1 VFLDSCIYAI
11 AALHGPTPVSE
22 AIEHCE
28 TIAAEAEG
36 DRRTKGLVTSI
47 LAALLGMHGDFDRA
61 RRLSAEAR
69 ASLGELGPTVAGAS
83 TSLEASRIEVLAGN
97 LLAAELA
104 LRRDYEA
111 LTQLGERYLLS
122 TVAGE
127 LARVLYA
134 QGRLDEAEK
143 CSRHAQELADP
154 DDIASTT
161 LWRTVQ
167 AKLLAQ
173 KGTRDAALI
182 LIGEVVDLL
191 KLTDSVVAQAETLVD
206 LAEVLRLAGRRKEAD
221 DVLEGAVELFEA
233 KGNVAAV
240 EALRVPAASS

>member
-1 VFLDSCIYAI
+1 M
-11 AALHGPTPVSE
+11 
-22 AIEHCE
+22 
-28 TIAAEAEG
+28 
-36 DRRTKGLVTSI
+36 TSI

-97 LLAAELA
+97 LPAAEA
-104 LRRDYEA
+104 SAPARLRGSHAARREIPS
-111 LTQLGERYLLS
+111 S

-173 KGTRDAALI
+173 KGNRDAALI
-182 LIGEVVDLL
+182 LMGEAVDLL
-191 KLTDSVVAQAETLVD
+191 KRTDSVVAQAETLVD

>member
-1 VFLDSCIYAI
+1 MLVGSPLKPGLRWES
-11 AALHGPTPVSE
+11 S
-22 AIEHCE
+22 
-28 TIAAEAEG
+28 
-36 DRRTKGLVTSI
+36 DRRS
-47 LAALLGMHGDFDRA
+47 RA
-61 RRLSAEAR
+61 HPPLSRRVE
-69 ASLGELGPTVAGAS
+69 
-83 TSLEASRIEVLAGN
+83 SRFSPATFRPRK
-97 LLAAELA
+97 LA

-167 AKLLAQ
+167 AKHLAQ
-173 KGTRDAALI
+173 KGNRDAALI
-182 LIGEVVDLL
+182 LIGEAVDLL
-191 KLTDSVVAQAETLVD
+191 RRTDSVVAQAETLVD

>member
-1 VFLDSCIYAI
+1 MSGDSYPRSLIVI
-11 AALHGPTPVSE
+11 NVPKLH
-22 AIEHCE
+22 
-28 TIAAEAEG
+28 TIRATVQRPA
-36 DRRTKGLVTSI
+36 DRGRHLPG
-47 LAALLGMHGDFDRA
+47 G
-61 RRLSAEAR
+61 
-69 ASLGELGPTVAGAS
+69 
-83 TSLEASRIEVLAGN
+83 
-97 LLAAELA
+97 A

-173 KGTRDAALI
+173 KGNRDAALI
-182 LIGEVVDLL
+182 LIGEAVDLL
-191 KLTDSVVAQAETLVD
+191 KRTDSVVAQAETLVD